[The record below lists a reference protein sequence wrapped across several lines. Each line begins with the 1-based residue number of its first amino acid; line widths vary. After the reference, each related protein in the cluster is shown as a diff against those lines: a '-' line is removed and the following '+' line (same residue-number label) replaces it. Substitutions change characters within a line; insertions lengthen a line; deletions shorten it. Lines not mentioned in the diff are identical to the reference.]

1 MSKII
6 VRNMRL
12 HPLIFSLI
20 LDRNVEKYIG
30 CENKKLFTLIFFSIL
45 RICLTTK
52 YNNIGYPY

>member
-30 CENKKLFTLIFFSIL
+30 CENKKLFTLIFFYFKNLFNYKIQ
-45 RICLTTK
+45 
-52 YNNIGYPY
+52 